1 MKFIVFHNLDMIFD
15 QVKSP
20 IGSNKKINILFYL
33 DYKSLSMFKRQFP
46 NVSILGLTATATI
59 KVIDDVR
66 QILGIPRC
74 ILFRAPFNRKNLF
87 YEVLHKSDVGKD
99 AFNELVH
106 CIQHRFDKQSGIVY
120 CLSQK
125 DAEDVCCELQRSC
138 KYEIYWRNSIRKFNS
153 YFRHQSWL
161 LSCWSFRSRSYSSS

>member
-1 MKFIVFHNLDMIFD
+1 MIKD
-15 QVKSP
+15 VK
-20 IGSNKKINILFYL
+20 
-33 DYKSLSMFKRQFP
+33 
-46 NVSILGLTATATI
+46 
-59 KVIDDVR
+59 
-66 QILGIPRC
+66 QILKIPHC

-125 DAEDVCCELQRSC
+125 DAEDVCAELQKHC
-138 KYEIYWRNSIRKFNS
+138 KKNSSSEILVNIKGFLRY
-153 YFRHQSWL
+153 QSWM
-161 LSCWSFRSRSYSSS
+161 LSCWTLWTCTYSCS